1 MIKRLTLLSAAA
13 ALLVMGS
20 PGYAQVVLNVDQST
34 GLVEIHNTSDAATVN
49 INSYDLRSV
58 QNSATNG
65 DGLLS
70 VSGWNDLETSVGNGW
85 LASLFP
91 SNERLLETN
100 ANNVLSLAPG
110 AKQSLGNA
118 FTTSGAA
125 IGAAQTRVGFGN
137 EYRDLTFQ
145 YNDADANSAIV
156 NAVVNYTNPIFNNLV
171 LDVDRSSGNITL
183 KNESSVAVQ
192 IEAYTITSEAGSLNT
207 GWNGLS
213 DTVANWQKNVGTPN
227 ALAELSSI
235 NTSTG
240 RPLAPLTING
250 GASYDLGTAFGIGG
264 TEDLAFSFLLTSDT
278 SGNGF
283 AGDIRYVG
291 SGGGLV
297 GDYNGDGFVNLA
309 DYTVWRDTL
318 GSTTN
323 LAADG
328 NNNNTIDAGDYGVW
342 KTNFGTSSGSLAGVS
357 SAQVPEPSTVILLS
371 LLATVGFVARRR

>member
-13 ALLVMGS
+13 ALLAMGS
-20 PGYAQVVLNVDQST
+20 PGYAQVVLNVNQAT
-34 GLVEIHNTSDAATVN
+34 GSVEIHNTSDTATVN
-49 INSYDLRSV
+49 INSYDLRSL
-58 QNSATNG
+58 QNVATNG

-70 VSGWNDLETSVGNGW
+70 VSGWTKLQTSLANGW
-85 LASLFP
+85 LATNFP

-100 ANNVLSLAPG
+100 ANNTLSLAPG
-110 AKQSLGNA
+110 AKQSLGSA
-118 FTTSGAA
+118 FATSGAA

-145 YNDADANSAIV
+145 YTDADANSAIV

-171 LDVDRSSGNITL
+171 LDVNRSSGNITL

-192 IEAYTITSEAGSLNT
+192 IEAYTIKSVAGSLNIA
-207 GWNGLS
+207 WNGLS

-227 ALAELSSI
+227 ALAELSSM

-240 RPLAPLTING
+240 NPLAPLTING
-250 GASYDLGTAFGIGG
+250 GASFDLGTAFNIGG
-264 TEDLAFSFLLTSDT
+264 TEDLAFSFLLTTDT
-278 SGNGF
+278 AGNGF
-283 AGDIRYVG
+283 AGAIRYVG
-291 SGGGLV
+291 GGGLV

-318 GSTTN
+318 GSTTD

-328 NNNNTIDAGDYGVW
+328 NNNGSIEAGDYNLW
-342 KTNFGTSSGSLAGVS
+342 KSNFGSSSGSLAAVS
-357 SAQVPEPSTVILLS
+357 SAQVPEPSTVVLLT

>member
-1 MIKRLTLLSAAA
+1 MIKRLTFLSAAA
-13 ALLVMGS
+13 ALLAMGS
-20 PGYAQVVLNVDQST
+20 PGYAQVVLNVNQST
-34 GLVEIHNTSDAATVN
+34 GLVEIHNTSDTATVN
-49 INSYDLRSV
+49 INGYDLRSL
-58 QNSATNG
+58 QNVATNG

-70 VSGWNDLETSVGNGW
+70 VSGWNELELAVGNGW
-85 LASLFP
+85 LATDFP

-100 ANNVLSLAPG
+100 ANNSLSLAPG

-145 YNDADANSAIV
+145 YNDVDANSAIV
-156 NAVVNYTNPIFNNLV
+156 NAVVNYTDPIFNNLV
-171 LDVDRSSGNITL
+171 LDVDRTSGTITL
-183 KNESSVAVQ
+183 TNESAVAVQ
-192 IEAYTITSEAGSLNT
+192 IEAYTITSVAGSLNT
-207 GWNGLS
+207 SWNGLS

-227 ALAELSSI
+227 ALAELSSL

-240 RPLAPLTING
+240 GPLAPLTING
-250 GASYDLGTAFGIGG
+250 GASFDLGTAFTIGG

-278 SGNGF
+278 AGNGF
-283 AGDIRYVG
+283 AGEVRYA
-291 SGGGLV
+291 GGGLV

-328 NNNNTIDAGDYGVW
+328 NNNGSIEAGDYGVW
-342 KTNFGTSSGSLAGVS
+342 KSNFGSSSGGGALVAS
-357 SAQVPEPSTVILLS
+357 SAQVPEPSTVVLLS
-371 LLATVGFVARRR
+371 QLSAVGFIARRR

>member
-1 MIKRLTLLSAAA
+1 MIKRLTFLSAAA
-13 ALLVMGS
+13 ALLAMSS
-20 PGYAQVVLNVDQST
+20 PGFAQVVLNVDQAT
-34 GLVEIHNTSDAATVN
+34 GLVEIHNTSDTATVN
-49 INSYDLRSV
+49 LNSYDLRSL
-58 QNSATNG
+58 QNVATNG
-65 DGLLS
+65 DGLLNAN
-70 VSGWNDLETSVGNGW
+70 GWTKLQTSVGNGW
-85 LASLFP
+85 LATNFP
-91 SNERLLETN
+91 TNERLLETN

-110 AKQSLGNA
+110 AKQSLGGA

-145 YNDADANSAIV
+145 YTDADANSAIV
-156 NAVVNYTNPIFNNLV
+156 DAVVNYSNPIFNNLV

-207 GWNGLS
+207 DWNGLS

-227 ALAELSSI
+227 ALAELSSM
-235 NTSTG
+235 NNSTG
-240 RPLAPLTING
+240 NPLAPLTING
-250 GASYDLGTAFGIGG
+250 GASFDLGTAFNAGG

-278 SGNGF
+278 AGNGF
-283 AGDIRYVG
+283 AGAIRYVG
-291 SGGGLV
+291 GGGLV

-328 NNNNTIDAGDYGVW
+328 NNNNSIDAGDYGVW
-342 KTNFGTSSGSLAGVS
+342 KSNFGSSAGSVAAVS
-357 SAQVPEPSTVILLS
+357 SAQVPEPSTVVLLS